1 MMDLN
6 NFGYGLSFI
15 ILFEFVWNLEI
26 GLKIENIFLAIGL
39 EFETRIESIF
49 NLDLDSIELYL

>member
-6 NFGYGLSFI
+6 DFGYGLSFI

-39 EFETRIESIF
+39 EFDIRIKLIF
-49 NLDLDSIELYL
+49 NLDLDSIELDS

>member
-1 MMDLN
+1 MDSN
-6 NFGYGLSFI
+6 NFGYGLNFI

-39 EFETRIESIF
+39 EFEIRIKLIF
-49 NLDLDSIELYL
+49 NLDLDSIELDL

>member
-1 MMDLN
+1 MDLN